1 MAERPASSYRE
12 MAPPPRLAEHVEC
25 LWIHRVGD
33 GEGVYHQPV
42 FPDGRIDVVAVG
54 DDVAVA
60 GPARRPTTMALAPGT
75 VTLGVRFRPGAA
87 PALLG
92 TGAPDLRDRDT
103 ALDDLWGRDGAVLA
117 ERFAGTRGWR
127 GRLQV
132 VVDHL
137 TGRLAAARALDP
149 MVMGVAA
156 ALADH
161 PGRSVV
167 DLADA
172 AGLSERQLRRRVE
185 DAVGHPPR
193 TLARILRFQR
203 FLDGARAAGPERDLA
218 RLAAETGYAD
228 QPHLTRESRSLGGLP
243 PGALLA
249 WEADRLAG

>member
-12 MAPPPRLAEHVEC
+12 MAPPPALAEHVEC
-25 LWIHRVGD
+25 LWIHRLGD
-33 GEGVYHQPV
+33 GERIYRQPV
-42 FPDGRIDVVAVG
+42 FPDGRIDLVAVG

-60 GPARRPTTMALAPGT
+60 GPASRPITQSLAPAT

-92 TGAPDLRDRDT
+92 AGAPDLRDRDT
-103 ALDDLWGRDGAVLA
+103 ALDDLWGRDGAALA
-117 ERFAGTRGWR
+117 ERFADTARWR
-127 GRLQV
+127 DRLQV
-132 VVDHL
+132 LVDHL
-137 TGRLAAARALDP
+137 TGRLAEARALDP
-149 MVMGVAA
+149 VAVGVAA
-156 ALADH
+156 ALADE
-161 PGRSVV
+161 PGRPVAE
-167 DLADA
+167 LASRV
-172 AGLSERQLRRRVE
+172 GLSERQLRRRVE

-228 QPHLTRESRSLGGLP
+228 QPHLTRESRRLGGLP